1 MVQEKRTVSSCH
13 SLFFLRSLEFPNFK
27 RQITLE
33 DLNKIDI
40 RVRIDPHKRT
50 CNQQPSHLPN
60 GRQPGNWAVTAEDSL
75 RKSASEARLK
85 RRGRLTDSQ
94 PFIFK
99 SSHPENIG
107 ESGDT
112 TSKPLMKDT
121 ADTCSM
127 SLNLAFRSI
136 R

>member
-1 MVQEKRTVSSCH
+1 MLAPIHHLVIALDGAGKKNRVLVSLIILFAFARIHGMV
-13 SLFFLRSLEFPNFK
+13 PNFK
-27 RQITLE
+27 PQITLE
-33 DLNKIDI
+33 DLKKIDI

-94 PFIFK
+94 
-99 SSHPENIG
+99 SVGWRG
-107 ESGDT
+107 ET
-112 TSKPLMKDT
+112 YCVFLT
-121 ADTCSM
+121 
-127 SLNLAFRSI
+127 N
-136 R
+136 